1 MLRPAA
7 VVVAALVAHL
17 AVGQPQDCQYPNNED
32 IFNAVSSN
40 ITAGISPPSVDVH
53 EFAVL
58 CLSHGVRRDR
68 YRHASVLVE
77 YSCENISVCT
87 SDAMVEQ
94 LVMAC
99 VENTWSFVSS
109 NVTST
114 AANFSTELREDCSS
128 CFDVAGPQTDPVTN
142 CVGKPWTFKSSIN
155 DAIHI
160 EDSLYCMTLHVK
172 CYFATLNIISTAVNP

>member
-7 VVVAALVAHL
+7 VVVVALVAHL

-32 IFNAVSSN
+32 IFNAISSS
-40 ITAGISPPSVDVH
+40 ITAGIYSSPPPNVDVH

-58 CLSHGVRRDR
+58 CLSHGAMRDR

-77 YSCENISVCT
+77 YSCEDISVCT

-94 LVMAC
+94 LVIVC

-114 AANFSTELREDCSS
+114 AANFSTELREGCSS
-128 CFDVAGPQTDPVTN
+128 CSDVAGPQTDPVTN
-142 CVGKPWTFKSSIN
+142 CVGKSLLIKSSSNECI
-155 DAIHI
+155 
-160 EDSLYCMTLHVK
+160 LY
-172 CYFATLNIISTAVNP
+172 F